1 MGLEKTCLEKMG
13 LEKTGLEKTGSEK
26 MGLEKMGLEKMGLV
40 THLKEQKIIRMS
52 NLLPIKLDP
61 TKA

>member
-13 LEKTGLEKTGSEK
+13 LEKTGLEKTGS
-26 MGLEKMGLEKMGLV
+26 EKMGLEKMGLV